1 MKKIV
6 LVYGLIAGTITGGL
20 MMATMPLFQAGTLDM
35 NHGELIGYTGMVIA
49 LSLIFFGIKSYR
61 DNQPHGS
68 ITFWKGCQVGLLI
81 ALIASVMYALA
92 WEITFRNTGPEFMN
106 NMMEHYYAEMKAD
119 GANEVEINEQKDMMA
134 AYNNNGLMRFGVS
147 LTEIFPVG
155 LIITLVCAAV
165 LRNKNFLPAT
175 SPTTSTP

>member
-20 MMATMPLFQAGTLDM
+20 MMATMPLFENNTLDK
-35 NHGELIGYTGMVIA
+35 NNGELIGYTGMVIA

-61 DNQPHGS
+61 DNQPSRS
-68 ITFWKGCQVGLLI
+68 ITFWKGCQIGLLI

-92 WEITFRNTGPEFMN
+92 WEITFRNTGPAFMES
-106 NMMEHYYAEMKAD
+106 MMEHYYAEMKAD
-119 GANEVEINEQKDMMA
+119 GATEDEISEQKDMMQA
-134 AYNNNGLMRFGVS
+134 YYNNALMRFGVS

-155 LIITLVCAAV
+155 LIITLICAAA
-165 LRNKNFLPAT
+165 LRQKNFLPAT
-175 SPTTSTP
+175 NTTPS